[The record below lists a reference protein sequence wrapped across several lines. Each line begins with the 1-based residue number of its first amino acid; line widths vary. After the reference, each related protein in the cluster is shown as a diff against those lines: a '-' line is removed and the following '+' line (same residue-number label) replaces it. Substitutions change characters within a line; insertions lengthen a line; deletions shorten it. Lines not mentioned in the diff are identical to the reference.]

1 MSSQPVACAV
11 QAAPGQLGSAALELV
26 QSTMP
31 VFDAPWRLKE
41 ALEAAGVSQ
50 LTSTTPARI
59 RLALCPTPSPSMQGP
74 PDAYTLEAAM
84 LLLQ

>member
-1 MSSQPVACAV
+1 M

-59 RLALCPTPSPSMQGP
+59 RLVLCPAPSPSMQGP
-74 PDAYTLEAAM
+74 PDAHTLK
-84 LLLQ
+84 LPCSCFK